1 MQCRLCTTDVPETAV
16 ACPSCGARVDRTS
29 GNRGRLR
36 PDGGREEDPDDGDDP
51 SEGGDAAD
59 DAPESSGEEPSTSSS
74 DAIPDAPH
82 ESGSAGSPDPEP
94 ASSEDTGGTNLGGA
108 EPPGREPG
116 GREPEGREPEGREPG
131 GREPEGREPVGRET
145 AEPESGGAVER
156 ESARESAEGLIDRLP
171 LAAGGFIGAVALLI
185 PYVVITVVTFVAAN
199 RGNPV
204 SVAADM
210 FFTIVTLGS
219 GQRFVDGFISVS
231 SITALENVNPADY
244 PSVEAELRA
253 AIDLLQASP
262 DAALLLLYVAGPWI
276 LYLGGRYLS
285 RHHALD
291 ETPIGHAIAG
301 ATVVVGTLPVLL
313 VLGLAFS
320 PPNLLPSLL
329 LFGIVSPAVLGA
341 AGGLSVYAFRRESAA
356 TSKLMGWIGVI
367 LGVLIT
373 FVLSPWLPYPLDL
386 AQRMSVS
393 AMVFLDVASAAVGLS
408 LLTALISVLVVVTAV
423 VAGFAR
429 SHLGRDDIETPADG
443 ARIGAS
449 VVLGYVGAVALL
461 AVAVPLSTIV
471 IGVPFGAASD
481 IAAAQ
486 PTVTDFLRI
495 VLLGG
500 IVFPLLFCAAGGYLA
515 ARQYL
520 AE

>member
-51 SEGGDAAD
+51 SESGDAAD
-59 DAPESSGEEPSTSSS
+59 EASESSGEEPSTSSS
-74 DAIPDAPH
+74 DAVPDAPH
-82 ESGSAGSPDPEP
+82 GSGSAGSPDPEP

-116 GREPEGREPEGREPG
+116 GREPEGREPG
-131 GREPEGREPVGRET
+131 GREPEGRDPVGRET

-185 PYVVITVVTFVAAN
+185 PYVVITVVTFVAAD
-199 RGNPV
+199 RGDAV
-204 SVAADM
+204 STAANM
-210 FFTIVTLGS
+210 FFAIVTLGS
-219 GQRFVDGFISVS
+219 GQRFVDGFVSVS
-231 SITALENVNPADY
+231 SITALGNVDPTDY
-244 PSVEAELRA
+244 PSVAAELEA
-253 AIDLLQASP
+253 AIELLQASP

-285 RHHALD
+285 RHYAL
-291 ETPIGHAIAG
+291 EESALGHAIAG

-329 LFGIVSPAVLGA
+329 LFGIGFPLVLGA
-341 AGGLSVYAFRRESAA
+341 VGGLSVYAFRRESAA

-393 AMVFLDVASAAVGLS
+393 AMVFLDVASAAVGFT
-408 LLTALISVLVVVTAV
+408 LLTGLISILVVVTAV

-429 SHLGRDDIETPADG
+429 AYLSRDDIEEPADG

-449 VVLGYVGAVALL
+449 VVLGYVGAVALVG
-461 AVAVPLSTIV
+461 VAVPLSTII
-471 IGVPFGAASD
+471 IGVPFGAASA